1 MKHESGV
8 EQTPIIWA
16 GNKRASIILVIKM
29 SRLRPCSTF
38 NCRNPNFLLVS
49 LALLASYALLVY
61 EYFIV

>member
-1 MKHESGV
+1 
-8 EQTPIIWA
+8 
-16 GNKRASIILVIKM
+16 M